1 MGKPLAHDGGVGGW
15 RSLPRGRVGGHMYI
29 YIYKGREI
37 WNCRERWR
45 WEKDSE
51 IERERENVRKDEFWS
66 ILYGVYNVYSIRY
79 V

>member
-1 MGKPLAHDGGVGGW
+1 MYV
-15 RSLPRGRVGGHMYI
+15 YI
-29 YIYKGREI
+29 YEGREI

-51 IERERENVRKDEFWS
+51 IERERKNVRKDEFWR
-66 ILYGVYNVYSIRY
+66 ILYGVYNVYNIRY